1 MNKSLLLHKD
11 IVDNFLERI
20 FSYDDIK
27 EISLDNEKEEDDKLN
42 NIFDMCEEIITSLNK
57 MKCNKENS
65 SKNKNRIINEN
76 THNEDI
82 KDLDI
87 IIIKK
92 DDENIE
98 NKNVSNI
105 YNYENTNNSEEETKN
120 KENKEKEISDGNN
133 YEEPFLNDVL
143 NTPNYFSKKIEGQ
156 LYPDNFFEEIY
167 LKSHINT
174 GTELL
179 RKKMCLQLY
188 NILKLVL
195 PSCQEDT
202 FKKNIIFLEY
212 LARKKDPLL
221 GKKYMAII
229 NMIYNKI
236 KSEAVKIR
244 NKNKN

>member
-1 MNKSLLLHKD
+1 MKDLLIILNSYTHYNNEVIMNKSLLLHKD
-11 IVDNFLERI
+11 IVDNFLESI

-57 MKCNKENS
+57 MKSNKENS

-105 YNYENTNNSEEETKN
+105 YNNENTNNSEEETKN
-120 KENKEKEISDGNN
+120 KEKDL
-133 YEEPFLNDVL
+133 YVL
-143 NTPNYFSKKIEGQ
+143 NVIIIIYAKIVKNYSLESKSTIEIM
-156 LYPDNFFEEIY
+156 Y
-167 LKSHINT
+167 
-174 GTELL
+174 
-179 RKKMCLQLY
+179 
-188 NILKLVL
+188 
-195 PSCQEDT
+195 
-202 FKKNIIFLEY
+202 
-212 LARKKDPLL
+212 
-221 GKKYMAII
+221 
-229 NMIYNKI
+229 
-236 KSEAVKIR
+236 
-244 NKNKN
+244 